1 MILPNSNDCYPMR
14 FSGFASTVRL
24 IPVSSECP
32 RCGSSLSTF
41 ALAGATA
48 VACDG
53 CGYAG
58 VEADHTGEPRPVE
71 SWADAF
77 ARFQEDHD

>member
-1 MILPNSNDCYPMR
+1 MAFTIR
-14 FSGFASTVRL
+14 V

-32 RCGSSLSTF
+32 RCGSSLSTY

-48 VACDG
+48 VTCED

-58 VEADHTGEPRPVE
+58 VEADHTGEPRLVE

-77 ARFQEDHD
+77 ARFQKDQE

>member
-1 MILPNSNDCYPMR
+1 M
-14 FSGFASTVRL
+14 

-32 RCGSSLSTF
+32 RCGSTLSTF

-48 VACDG
+48 VACDD

-58 VEADHTGEPRPVE
+58 VEADHSGEPRLVE
-71 SWADAF
+71 SWEDAF
-77 ARFQEDHD
+77 ARFQEDRG